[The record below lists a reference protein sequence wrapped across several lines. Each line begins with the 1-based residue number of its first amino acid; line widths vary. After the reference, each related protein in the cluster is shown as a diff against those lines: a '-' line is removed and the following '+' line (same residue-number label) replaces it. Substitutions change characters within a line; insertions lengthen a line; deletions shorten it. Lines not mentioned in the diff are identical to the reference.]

1 MIKIRFRHEKWCF
14 LEAVWIEEG
23 EAVVEVV
30 VEAVVEAVVEVVVEA
45 DVEAVVAVAKGCEV
59 DGRFGVELNVREF
72 PV

>member
-30 VEAVVEAVVEVVVEA
+30 VEAVV
-45 DVEAVVAVAKGCEV
+45 VAAAKGCEV
-59 DGRFGVELNVREF
+59 DGRFGVELSVREF

>member
-1 MIKIRFRHEKWCF
+1 MIRKQFRHEKWCS
-14 LEAVWIEEG
+14 LEAVWIEEEG
-23 EAVVEVV
+23 EAAVEVV
-30 VEAVVEAVVEVVVEA
+30 VEAVVEA

>member
-30 VEAVVEAVVEVVVEA
+30 VEAVV
-45 DVEAVVAVAKGCEV
+45 VAVAKGCEV

>member
-23 EAVVEVV
+23 
-30 VEAVVEAVVEVVVEA
+30 EAVVEVVVEA

>member
-23 EAVVEVV
+23 EAAVEVV
-30 VEAVVEAVVEVVVEA
+30 
-45 DVEAVVAVAKGCEV
+45 VEAVVAVAKGCEV

>member
-1 MIKIRFRHEKWCF
+1 M
-14 LEAVWIEEG
+14 
-23 EAVVEVV
+23 
-30 VEAVVEAVVEVVVEA
+30 EA

>member
-30 VEAVVEAVVEVVVEA
+30 VEAVVEAVV
-45 DVEAVVAVAKGCEV
+45 AVAKGCEV

>member
-30 VEAVVEAVVEVVVEA
+30 VETVV
-45 DVEAVVAVAKGCEV
+45 VVAVAKGCEV

>member
-23 EAVVEVV
+23 
-30 VEAVVEAVVEVVVEA
+30 EAVVEAVVEVVVEA